1 MAELLKVAKAD
12 EHSPG
17 PARWVEVHA
26 KRLALFNNDGN
37 FYALEDTCADISRPS
52 SEGAV
57 AGDPVTMPVAWRNVQ
72 HPNRR
77 DARPSRAPRH
87 RPLPRSADGGRYRG
101 VGLAMTVTCDHAEG

>member
-37 FYALEDTCADISRPS
+37 FYALEDTCADKSRPS
-52 SEGAV
+52 SEGTV
-57 AGDPVTMPVAWRNVQ
+57 AGDPVTMPVARREVQ
-72 HPNRR
+72 HPNQRG
-77 DARPSRAPRH
+77 ARPCRAPKH
-87 RPLPRSADGGRYRG
+87 RPLQRSADADRYG
-101 VGLAMTVTCDHAEG
+101 DSGLAKAIECDPAGG